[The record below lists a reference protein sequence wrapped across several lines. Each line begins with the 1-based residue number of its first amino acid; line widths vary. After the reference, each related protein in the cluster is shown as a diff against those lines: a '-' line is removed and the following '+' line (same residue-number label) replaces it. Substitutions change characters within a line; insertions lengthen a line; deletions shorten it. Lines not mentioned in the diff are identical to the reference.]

1 MTDTNFEYFGREALA
16 GIIATGVAIGV
27 ASLSF
32 PILLLLV
39 PSDGQATEGVG
50 EISSLISVTP
60 VFFLGGYLA
69 YRAVKMWKHCGRK
82 IAMAA
87 GLLTLLLAAWTI
99 FASVQ
104 PVFLEDMTN
113 SGGVENS
120 AFVCAG
126 GNCAARTTFGWP
138 ADVYTQFE
146 AQDPVYGSTHFDAT
160 GLLLNITFVALVMW
174 VFTFLF
180 GILECARVRITNN

>member
-1 MTDTNFEYFGREALA
+1 MTDASFEYFGREALA
-16 GIIATGVAIGV
+16 GVIATGVAIGV

-32 PILLLLV
+32 PVLLALV
-39 PSDGQATEGVG
+39 PSDGQATEGIG

-60 VFFLGGYLA
+60 VFCLGGYLA
-69 YRAVKMWKHCGRK
+69 FRAVRMWKHCGRK
-82 IAMAA
+82 IATAA
-87 GLLTLLLAAWTI
+87 AVLTLLLAAWTV

-113 SGGVENS
+113 AGAVENS
-120 AFVCAG
+120 AFACTG

-146 AQDPVYGSTHFDAT
+146 APDPVYGPTHFDAT
-160 GLLLNITFVALVMW
+160 GLLLNIAFVALSMW
-174 VFTFLF
+174 AFTFVF
-180 GILECARVRITNN
+180 GILERARVRITHN

>member
-1 MTDTNFEYFGREALA
+1 MTDTSFEYFGREALK

-32 PILLLLV
+32 PILLALV
-39 PSDGQATEGVG
+39 PTDGPASEGIG

-69 YRAVKMWKHCGRK
+69 YRAIKIWQRCGRK
-82 IAMAA
+82 IALVA
-87 GLLTLLLAAWTI
+87 GVLTLLLAAWTI

-104 PVFLEDMTN
+104 PVFHEDLTN
-113 SGGVENS
+113 AGGDENS
-120 AFVCAG
+120 ALVCAAG
-126 GNCAARTTFGWP
+126 DCAARTTFGWP
-138 ADVYTQFE
+138 ADVYTAFE
-146 AQDPVYGSTHFDAT
+146 MPDPVFGPSHFDAS
-160 GLLLNITFVALVMW
+160 GLLLNGAFLALSMW

-180 GILECARVRITNN
+180 GIVERARVRMTHN

>member
-1 MTDTNFEYFGREALA
+1 MTDTSFEYFGREALA

-32 PILLLLV
+32 PILLALI
-39 PSDGQATEGVG
+39 PSDGQASEGVG

-60 VFFLGGYLA
+60 VFFLGGYLS
-69 YRAVKMWKHCGRK
+69 YRAVRMWNLCGRK

-87 GLLTLLLAAWTI
+87 GLLTLLLAAWTVY
-99 FASVQ
+99 ASVQ

-113 SGGVENS
+113 AGAVENS
-120 AFVCAG
+120 DFSCAG

-138 ADVYTQFE
+138 ADVYTRFE
-146 AQDPVYGSTHFDAT
+146 AQDQVYGSTHFDAT
-160 GLLLNITFVALVMW
+160 GLLLNVAFVALAMW

-180 GILECARVRITNN
+180 GILDHIRVRMTHN